1 MSRIGK
7 QPVEIQDGVE
17 VKVDEANVVTVRG
30 PRREL
35 TPVMHPTMRILR
47 RKASRGS
54 SDRTTSASAAA
65 CAASPGRSSPTW
77 SKG

>member
-7 QPVEIQDGVE
+7 QPVEIPDGVE

-30 PRREL
+30 PRGEL
-35 TPVMHPTMRILR
+35 SQVMHPTMRVLTEEGV
-47 RKASRGS
+47 AGSR
-54 SDRTTSASAAA
+54 DRSW
-65 CAASPGRSSPTW
+65 PTW